1 MWYFMNRFFICRTL
15 LTHKYLRFIYN
26 VQQRLKGLHA
36 GMDEDELCVPELP
49 AVCTSLNQNGFLRV
63 TYLSGAA
70 YKCDIPPT
78 AQLYLTLSNMYH
90 IRILPSNRHVNSI
103 QSHTAHARPHLKA
116 AAAYSSYSSCC
127 GTMLAS
133 QIESNWVEWNHMFSH
148 LTHPKLHVTLR
159 QRMLNLLQL
168 PRHLKQMLTA
178 FTAAFHSYF

>member
-49 AVCTSLNQNGFLRV
+49 AVCTSLNQNGCLRV

-103 QSHTAHARPHLKA
+103 QSHTAHAMPHLKA

-127 GTMLAS
+127 GTMLQVKS
-133 QIESNWVEWNHMFSH
+133 NRIESNGITCSRTWPIRSCTWHCDSVC
-148 LTHPKLHVTLR
+148 
-159 QRMLNLLQL
+159 
-168 PRHLKQMLTA
+168 
-178 FTAAFHSYF
+178 

>member
-116 AAAYSSYSSCC
+116 AAAYSSYTSCC
-127 GTMLAS
+127 GTMLQVKS
-133 QIESNWVEWNHMFSH
+133 NRIESNGITCSRTWPIRSCTWHCDSVC
-148 LTHPKLHVTLR
+148 
-159 QRMLNLLQL
+159 
-168 PRHLKQMLTA
+168 
-178 FTAAFHSYF
+178 

>member
-1 MWYFMNRFFICRTL
+1 MRMNCVCQSFRLFAQVLIKMDFSGWHI
-15 LTHKYLRFIYN
+15 YLAQHTN
-26 VQQRLKGLHA
+26 A
-36 GMDEDELCVPELP
+36 
-49 AVCTSLNQNGFLRV
+49 TS
-63 TYLSGAA
+63 
-70 YKCDIPPT
+70 PPT

-133 QIESNWVEWNHMFSH
+133 QIESNWVKWNHMFSH

-168 PRHLKQMLTA
+168 LRHLKQMLTA
-178 FTAAFHSYF
+178 FTAAFQSYF

>member
-1 MWYFMNRFFICRTL
+1 MNRFFICRTL

-103 QSHTAHARPHLKA
+103 QSHTAHAMPHLKA

-127 GTMLAS
+127 GTMLANR
-133 QIESNWVEWNHMFSH
+133 IELSRMESH
-148 LTHPKLHVTLR
+148 VRAPDPSEVAR
-159 QRMLNLLQL
+159 D
-168 PRHLKQMLTA
+168 TA
-178 FTAAFHSYF
+178 TAYAKSITITKAP